1 MGQSAL
7 VGVRRENNPDE
18 KRRLS
23 ASLKIVVYDKKI
35 PYSEIGDLFRSYWQ
49 KCQSIPEEFYTQLRE
64 GHMRI
69 TVLDTTQSEFLEN
82 FIGHLA
88 CQYGLKTAR

>member
-1 MGQSAL
+1 MGQFICID
-7 VGVRRENNPDE
+7 VRRESNPE
-18 KRRLS
+18 ETRRLS
-23 ASLKIVVYDKKI
+23 DSLQIVVYNEGFL
-35 PYSEIGDLFRSYWQ
+35 YSEIGDFFRSYWQ
-49 KCQSIPEEFYTQLRE
+49 KCQPIPEEFYVQLRK

-69 TVLDTTQSEFLEN
+69 TVLDTTQSDFLEN